1 MPRNWWMTRVSSKKE
16 LWTGKH
22 SQVKAMITTDSLVEV
37 VVITMEEADVATIV
51 TGSFEI
57 SWL

>member
-1 MPRNWWMTRVSSKKE
+1 MTRVSSKKE
-16 LWTGKH
+16 LWTGKR

-51 TGSFEI
+51 TGSFEV